1 MQSECRLA
9 LRKTSS
15 PVQGRKWLHSA
26 DGSAHPCTVLW
37 IFTAQKA
44 TLKKLSRKLSR
55 KLLMLCFPWY
65 SLCPCDLLCS
75 WCHDAFCRYSTL
87 GPTPV
92 QKIVFQCLHTLSF
105 RVCRS
110 FKISV
115 YSKEI
120 KDRLEEQNHG
130 NAEARRRIDDSAR
143 KRLVTRGCRYCSL
156 SLSLSLS
163 KRLHS
168 SWGLQPFLVQQHR
181 PQIQTSVIIKHLQY
195 RLYLKVCCSFTSNWL
210 NLLPKTTRSC
220 KRPTLVDTDEWIWV
234 QIYDPEKQCF
244 AVNEST

>member
-1 MQSECRLA
+1 MPFG

-65 SLCPCDLLCS
+65 SLCSCDLLCS
-75 WCHDAFCRYSTL
+75 WCHDAFCRCTL

-105 RVCRS
+105 RVA
-110 FKISV
+110 V
-115 YSKEI
+115 SKFLCTQRKLREI

-143 KRLVTRGCRYCSL
+143 KRLVTRGCRRL
-156 SLSLSLS
+156 QILLPLSLSLS